1 MDKQS
6 PTSSTEQKS
15 AQTDMSLEPTSTP
28 IKKDSDIDTDS
39 IIKFIKEI
47 CGKALETF
55 KNPKL
60 MGPLLIAGGISWL
73 IAVLPIVVLFTMPP
87 LVLIVA
93 PVTLILGIMYS
104 FSMANIT
111 LQASKGVAPTIGDAT
126 KPFPRIINYIISYIL
141 ILIQFIIRLFQPPF
155 ILPGFK
161 YAIGSGLFI
170 LENLENDTP
179 NEQAI
184 EKSQAI
190 TKGNLLNI
198 FCLILSLTVVSVV
211 LTWIPLTFS
220 IATILTAPF
229 TGLCVAHTYLKLKK

>member
-1 MDKQS
+1 MDKQN
-6 PTSSTEQKS
+6 PSSSMDQKS
-15 AQTDMSLEPTSTP
+15 PKSDMSLEPTSSP

-39 IIKFIKEI
+39 IINFIKEI
-47 CGKALETF
+47 CGKSFETF
-55 KNPKL
+55 KQPKL
-60 MGPLLIAGGISWL
+60 MVPLLIAGGVSWL
-73 IAVLPIVVLFTMPP
+73 IALLPILVLLTMPP

-93 PVTLILGIMYS
+93 PVTLVLGIMYS

-111 LQASKGVAPTIGDAT
+111 LKASKGVTPTIGDAT

-141 ILIQFIIRLFQPPF
+141 ILVQFIIRLFQPPF

-198 FCLILSLTVVSVV
+198 FCLILSLAVVSVI

-220 IATILTAPF
+220 IATIITTPF